1 LRCRRAPNEV
11 WFKDFVM
18 DRCDEGQRLKALTI
32 VGDLTKESVEIAP
45 DHRIPNPVSPLVSIF
60 GT

>member
-1 LRCRRAPNEV
+1 
-11 WFKDFVM
+11 M
-18 DRCDEGQRLKALTI
+18 DRRDEGQRLKALTI

-45 DHRIPNPVSPLVSIF
+45 DHRIPNPVSPLLSIF